1 MTHAMYVAAAYGIAG
16 VALAGLLLWILVDG
30 RNRKRELARLEA
42 DGVRRRSSG
51 AARS

>member
-1 MTHAMYVAAAYGIAG
+1 MTHALYVAAAYGITLL
-16 VALAGLLLWILVDG
+16 ALAGLLGWILIDG

-51 AARS
+51 PARS